1 MRFSAEGGS
10 PRPLSKM
17 ISVVRPAQWGARA
30 GLVILVVEMKA
41 RRGAHAVYRLAYH
54 FVWIPR
60 YRRKVLREEVAD
72 WLDELIREICAGRDR
87 EIEALAV
94 EIDRVHLFVSCPPR
108 DAPAKV
114 MNVLKSITARE
125 LYEEFPRLRRSHW
138 GGKLWADGYYVG
150 SAGDHVTSDLIR
162 QYVDYQET
170 QGAGEDRLF

>member
-1 MRFSAEGGS
+1 
-10 PRPLSKM
+10 
-17 ISVVRPAQWGARA
+17 
-30 GLVILVVEMKA
+30 MKA
-41 RRGAHAVYRLAYH
+41 RRGAHTVYRLAYD

-125 LYEEFPRLRRSHW
+125 LYEESPLATIALRREAVGRWVLCWLGW
-138 GGKLWADGYYVG
+138 GSCYL
-150 SAGDHVTSDLIR
+150 
-162 QYVDYQET
+162 
-170 QGAGEDRLF
+170 